1 MVIVHISLFIIK
13 SKLDQN
19 EDKLTE
25 SIFQVEWKVKLI
37 KNLYVLFL
45 LQKGRMRCMQ
55 CIISACLLVFVENNF
70 STSRTHIWQ
79 RVSNPQTPCIGCL
92 PPFFK
97 FFDTSTPFLF
107 FCVVS
112 MASHMIAA
120 NFLIIFTMI
129 SLQSGFSKQPW
140 WERGLK
146 ILMEGN
152 FLLGSGN
159 QRRSNFDHPNL
170 FQS

>member
-1 MVIVHISLFIIK
+1 MVIAHISLFIIK

-55 CIISACLLVFVENNF
+55 CIISACLLAFVENHF

-79 RVSNPQTPCIGCL
+79 RVSNPQTPSIGYL
-92 PPFFK
+92 RPFYK
-97 FFDTSTPFLF
+97 FCGTSTPFLL
-107 FCVVS
+107 FCFVS
-112 MASHMIAA
+112 MASHMILYAY
-120 NFLIIFTMI
+120 IRYTGGIVY
-129 SLQSGFSKQPW
+129 
-140 WERGLK
+140 
-146 ILMEGN
+146 
-152 FLLGSGN
+152 
-159 QRRSNFDHPNL
+159 RRSSIRYSVVYSRWYF
-170 FQS
+170 

>member
-1 MVIVHISLFIIK
+1 MLMVIVHISLFIIK

-55 CIISACLLVFVENNF
+55 CIISSCLLAFVENNF

-79 RVSNPQTPCIGCL
+79 RVYSDPMYWFPPSLFQILSYPNPL
-92 PPFFK
+92 
-97 FFDTSTPFLF
+97 LF
-107 FCVVS
+107 FCFVS
-112 MASHMIAA
+112 MASHVIAP
-120 NFLIIFTMI
+120 NFLNNQLMI
-129 SLQSGFSKQPW
+129 SLQSGFSKYPW
-140 WERGLK
+140 WGRG
-146 ILMEGN
+146 
-152 FLLGSGN
+152 
-159 QRRSNFDHPNL
+159 
-170 FQS
+170 